1 MLIPGA
7 PGLYDAAKESIT
19 NATKEIKNVR
29 LK

>member
-7 PGLYDAAKESIT
+7 PGLYDAAKETAT
-19 NATKEIKNVR
+19 NISNEIKNVR